1 MTVLGFIRH
10 GSTSWNKEGR
20 AQGAADIPLDEEGRK
35 EALLLA
41 DRLRNENWDYLIS
54 SDLVRARETAEI
66 IASLSKGL
74 ELQIDPR
81 LREVSGGE
89 IEGTTEEERISQWGT
104 DWRKLDMG
112 IEKPDTVV
120 LRGME
125 SVHEWR
131 NKYENKKVL
140 FVTHGGFIK
149 IILNEMGLL
158 LNADEHIGNTS
169 LSLLRCQGGE
179 YIGETLNCTKHLN
192 EGVKANR

>member
-20 AQGAADIPLDEEGRK
+20 AQGSSDIPLDEEGRK

-41 DRLRNENWDYLIS
+41 DRLSNESWDYLIS

-66 IASLSKGL
+66 IASQSKGM
-74 ELQIDPR
+74 EVQIDPR
-81 LREVSGGE
+81 LREVSGGK
-89 IEGTTEEERISQWGT
+89 IEGTTEKERISQWGK
-104 DWRKLDMG
+104 DWRKIDVG
-112 IEKPDTVV
+112 IERQAAVV

-125 SVHEWR
+125 SVHDWM

-169 LSLLRCQGGE
+169 LSCLRCLGGE
-179 YIGETLNCTKHLN
+179 YIAETLNCTNHLN
-192 EGVKANR
+192 EGIKANR